1 MKKIIVI
8 LLIAVTLLSVV
19 LMRSCNT
26 AEEQDS
32 NLSSTEAVQVVAYSE
47 QTSDGY
53 VVYTDSDK
61 EKINFSRCSK
71 YAKRLLENYIINN
84 IN

>member
-47 QTSDGY
+47 QTSD
-53 VVYTDSDK
+53 
-61 EKINFSRCSK
+61 
-71 YAKRLLENYIINN
+71 
-84 IN
+84 